1 MVGRQVPEKSVQGSL
16 VLVEQ
21 LVVVIFHIVDQMAQV
36 VVTGHEL
43 V

>member
-1 MVGRQVPEKSVQGSL
+1 MVGGQVPEESVQGSL

-21 LVVVIFHIVDQMAQV
+21 LVVIIVHIVDQVAQV
-36 VVTGHEL
+36 VVTGQKL

>member
-1 MVGRQVPEKSVQGSL
+1 MVGAQVPEESVQGSL

-21 LVVVIFHIVDQMAQV
+21 LVVIIVHIVDQVAQV
-36 VVTGHEL
+36 VVTGQKL

>member
-1 MVGRQVPEKSVQGSL
+1 MVGGEVPEESVQGGL

-36 VVTGHEL
+36 VITGQEL
-43 V
+43 F